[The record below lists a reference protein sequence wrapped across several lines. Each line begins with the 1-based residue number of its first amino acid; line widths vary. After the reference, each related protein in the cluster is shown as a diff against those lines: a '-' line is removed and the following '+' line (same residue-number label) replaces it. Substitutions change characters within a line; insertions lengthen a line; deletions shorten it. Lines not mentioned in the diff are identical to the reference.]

1 MYFRSIVALAL
12 FMASIVATSAKDA
25 ELLGAKGAMRG
36 SIRGREL
43 VSGVGSISISQRNL
57 SVAPVTHLSLTSWP
71 SLLSHDF
78 FWYFRRYVDLQSINK
93 YNGDESEESASHCY
107 FTTSLSYPFA
117 LSIASSLLLIYKKQ
131 KNGGVSQRWI
141 LDITAVKQSKL
152 CSEARYSL
160 TSLHYPLPHIPT
172 SCLDI
177 FLACTFTSNAS
188 KLRLWTRTSYCCC
201 DKSLS

>member
-36 SIRGREL
+36 EPSSIRGRKL
-43 VSGVGSISISQRNL
+43 VSGVGSISISQRKL
-57 SVAPVTHLSLTSWP
+57 SVAPVTHLSLTSWS
-71 SLLSHDF
+71 SLLSHEF
-78 FWYFRRYVDLQSINK
+78 FWYFRWRYVDLQSINK
-93 YNGDESEESASHCY
+93 YNGDESKESASHCY
-107 FTTSLSYPFA
+107 FTASLSYPFP
-117 LSIASSLLLIYKKQ
+117 LFIASSFLLMYKKN
-131 KNGGVSQRWI
+131 KKGGVSQRWI
-141 LDITAVKQSKL
+141 LDITAMKQSKL
-152 CSEARYSL
+152 CSEAHHSL

-188 KLRLWTRTSYCCC
+188 KWRLWTRAS
-201 DKSLS
+201 